1 MSQQQGSSERSDRSP
16 LDLLERWYH
25 IPALLGVLAV
35 IPWTRIQ
42 LYGNFVRNGQVYFR
56 GNDPWYHLR
65 ETSYLLENYPIT
77 IPFAVF
83 TGFPGGYSAGQF
95 GTPLGSHH
103 RGQHVAR
110 GPDHRWE

>member
-35 IPWTRIQ
+35 ILWTRLQ
-42 LYGNFVRNGQVYFR
+42 SYENFVRNGQVYFR
-56 GNDPWYHLR
+56 GNDPCG
-65 ETSYLLENYPIT
+65 I
-77 IPFAVF
+77 IPFDIF
-83 TGFPGGYSAGQF
+83 TRFPGGHSAGQF
-95 GTPLGSHH
+95 GTPLRLHH

-110 GPDHRWE
+110 EPDHRWQ